1 MVVIKRAV
9 GIFILLILAAA
20 LAACTDD
27 QDTESGAGLSRM
39 SSIETSKE
47 SEPITLRMTYWA
59 SSQLTVDKNDAV
71 IRLFEETYPNI
82 RIKAEYFWGD
92 AYSGSLA
99 VMAASNSLPDVIRI
113 DYSNISRYIDKG
125 LLLPLNE
132 YIDSGAIDLEGVSPM
147 HNDGATKKGK
157 TYALNIG
164 NNALVMFY
172 NPALLAKAGVAAPG
186 PDYTWEQY
194 EEDLRALKQVGGVYG
209 DTHLTFNHFQ
219 IWLRQHGLTL
229 YNEKQDGLGYDD
241 DGLFTTFFQ
250 RQLRLQQEELTTPTA
265 LEQNVRG
272 LDDGPFPRGLSAFG
286 GLSYWSNHIDIMEK
300 QLGFPVGLAM
310 YPGSGEGGMYIKP
323 SFYHGI
329 ASTSKHPD
337 EAALFINFYTN
348 NMEAAKSLN
357 GYFGLPYHP
366 RVIEGIKDSLSE
378 TQRNVLAYL
387 TLVERKGNPID
398 PPQPSVGGEVSSL
411 YSSLHNEIL
420 FGRITPEEGA
430 TRFRNEAT
438 VILKRGAVESYNN

>member
-20 LAACTDD
+20 LAACTDY
-27 QDTESGAGLSRM
+27 QDTEAGTGLSRM

-71 IRLFEETYPNI
+71 IRMFEEAYPNI

-147 HNDGATKKGK
+147 HNAGATKKGK

-186 PDYTWEQY
+186 PDYT
-194 EEDLRALKQVGGVYG
+194 
-209 DTHLTFNHFQ
+209 
-219 IWLRQHGLTL
+219 
-229 YNEKQDGLGYDD
+229 
-241 DGLFTTFFQ
+241 
-250 RQLRLQQEELTTPTA
+250 
-265 LEQNVRG
+265 
-272 LDDGPFPRGLSAFG
+272 
-286 GLSYWSNHIDIMEK
+286 
-300 QLGFPVGLAM
+300 
-310 YPGSGEGGMYIKP
+310 
-323 SFYHGI
+323 
-329 ASTSKHPD
+329 
-337 EAALFINFYTN
+337 
-348 NMEAAKSLN
+348 
-357 GYFGLPYHP
+357 
-366 RVIEGIKDSLSE
+366 
-378 TQRNVLAYL
+378 
-387 TLVERKGNPID
+387 
-398 PPQPSVGGEVSSL
+398 
-411 YSSLHNEIL
+411 
-420 FGRITPEEGA
+420 
-430 TRFRNEAT
+430 
-438 VILKRGAVESYNN
+438 